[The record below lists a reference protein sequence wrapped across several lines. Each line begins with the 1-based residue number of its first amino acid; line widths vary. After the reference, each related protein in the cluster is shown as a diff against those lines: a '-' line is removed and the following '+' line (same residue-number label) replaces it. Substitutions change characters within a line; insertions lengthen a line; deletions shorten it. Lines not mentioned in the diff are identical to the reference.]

1 MFGSKVPRDPGPVGS
16 FMTWVHVPGEAQ
28 VRARSSRLVPALAM
42 LTAAGVGGSLFVTPA
57 TADEERPRSVH
68 VDQVA
73 SSEAAERA
81 KPQRAVMVVGN
92 NWEGTVTVVDAH
104 THEVLEKSINVVPDL
119 DEELQQ
125 VRTPS
130 ESHPAGPA
138 YYYAIQQ
145 VVAEGHDQYVDD
157 IFTTRNGRFLAV
169 SRPSLHDVVWI
180 DIAKAAAG
188 GKDGDVDSIVA
199 EQDMDGYRTDHMGVS
214 PDRRRLLVSDST
226 AKQVIEFSMVGKTM
240 GRRLRTFE
248 SGETPHENNYSE
260 DGSRIFHASIGRV
273 YTPGDYPD
281 FGVVT
286 VDDLDGEFVH
296 DNVKA
301 DRWLQIVD
309 NETFDVTHRWD
320 MGLELE
326 EVGHPQMSSAVRP
339 VAVTPDE
346 KIMYAQV
353 SFFHGLVE
361 FNMVKPD
368 VQDSADYTL
377 GGLAEPEVGRVTR
390 LVDLPVADEVK
401 EMRREDYVLDSAHHG
416 LAINESGRKLCVS
429 GTMSDYAAIVDR
441 ATFTPKVFKGAAR
454 YVEGRKYSKPYW
466 ATEGPGNTCWMSMS
480 GSDLVTVI
488 SFHKE
493 KVIAEVEV
501 GDHPQRV
508 REGHIRESIVE
519 RF

>member
-1 MFGSKVPRDPGPVGS
+1 MGTHR
-16 FMTWVHVPGEAQ
+16 
-28 VRARSSRLVPALAM
+28 RRLVPALA
-42 LTAAGVGGSLFVTPA
+42 LVTAAGAGVFLTTPA
-57 TADEERPRSVH
+57 TAVPETADDRGSVLEVTSKPAKRS
-68 VDQVA
+68 
-73 SSEAAERA
+73 
-81 KPQRAVMVVGN
+81 VMVVGN
-92 NWEGTVTVVDAH
+92 NWAGTVSIVDAE
-104 THEVLEKSINVVPDL
+104 THEMLEARINVVPDL
-119 DEELQQ
+119 EEELES

-145 VVAEGHDQYVDD
+145 VVADGNDQYVDD
-157 IFTTRNGRFLAV
+157 IFTTRNGRYLAV

-199 EQDMDGYRTDHMGVS
+199 EQEMDGYRTDHMGVS

-226 AKQVIEFSMVGKTM
+226 ARKVIEFSMVNETLPDGTVVRM
-240 GRRLRTFE
+240 GDRLRTFP
-248 SGETPHENNYSE
+248 SGETPHENNYSK

-273 YTPGDYPD
+273 YTPGDYS
-281 FGVVT
+281 GVVVT
-286 VDDLDGEFVH
+286 EDQLNAEFVH
-296 DNVKA
+296 DSIKA

-320 MGLELE
+320 MGRELAE
-326 EVGHPQMSSAVRP
+326 FGRPQMSSAVRP
-339 VAVTPDE
+339 VAITPNE

-368 VQDSADYTL
+368 VEGSEDYTL
-377 GGLAEPEVGRVTR
+377 GGIPEPEVGKVTR
-390 LVDLPVADEVK
+390 LIDLPVSDEVK

-416 LAINESGRKLCVS
+416 LAINESGRKLCVA

-441 ATFTPKVFKGAAR
+441 TEIDDEDFEATVFNGRAR
-454 YVEGRKYSKPYW
+454 FLKNREYSKPYW
-466 ATEGPGNTCWMSMS
+466 ATEGPRNTCWMSMS

-488 SFHKE
+488 SFRKE
-493 KVIAEVEV
+493 KVIAEIPV
-501 GDHPQRV
+501 GNHPQRV
-508 REGHIRESIVE
+508 REGEIRESIVAG
-519 RF
+519 F